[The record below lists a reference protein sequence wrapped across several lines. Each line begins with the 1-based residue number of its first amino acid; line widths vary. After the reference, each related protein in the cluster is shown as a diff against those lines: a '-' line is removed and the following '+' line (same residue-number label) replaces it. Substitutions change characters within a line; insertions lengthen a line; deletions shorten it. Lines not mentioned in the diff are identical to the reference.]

1 VLPSVV
7 GVAIARSMLAVTGYY
22 ALKKHQSFVLA
33 NDQAKQYVE
42 QTVMVAK
49 LKSELF
55 YLEKSSQDIENVME
69 KAYWLYK
76 ELHAKVED
84 SEPNSPLLA
93 DQALAVAREIHEI
106 KKDYYRVITGIEN
119 ILSPSDEG
127 QKMKLSDILFVIEQ
141 NTIRYLEVINKK
153 VNITYEH
160 SEDFVTDKQYTLV
173 SILDNLIINAIEACD
188 DGGVI
193 RVVQTVL
200 EENIYFCIEDN
211 GVGIAEDEM
220 ELIFNPAYSTKFSP
234 HTGKMSTGL
243 GLSHVQDYIT
253 LFGGTIDVESRSGE
267 GAQFLVMLPR
277 ERVVITSVKS
287 E

>member
-1 VLPSVV
+1 
-7 GVAIARSMLAVTGYY
+7 
-22 ALKKHQSFVLA
+22 
-33 NDQAKQYVE
+33 
-42 QTVMVAK
+42 
-49 LKSELF
+49 
-55 YLEKSSQDIENVME
+55 
-69 KAYWLYK
+69 
-76 ELHAKVED
+76 
-84 SEPNSPLLA
+84 
-93 DQALAVAREIHEI
+93 
-106 KKDYYRVITGIEN
+106 
-119 ILSPSDEG
+119 
-127 QKMKLSDILFVIEQ
+127 MKLSDILFVIEQ

-253 LFGGTIDVESRSGE
+253 LFGGTIDVKSRSGE

>member
-1 VLPSVV
+1 MVGWTGSMATFKKILDKNKSLLNTVLLVSLTSILYIYPFGSHFRFTFSIIVLTTFLLYFEKLSILYSTIITGLVIVVFRVSVDFVMGGQGFDVIVMANVPSVTYYVSFGLLFRFFAIRHHIDNVVALILLLSMTDIISNVIELGFRSELVASHIGVVLPSVV

-106 KKDYYRVITGIEN
+106 KKYSESFRRRAEN
-119 ILSPSDEG
+119 E
-127 QKMKLSDILFVIEQ
+127 V
-141 NTIRYLEVINKK
+141 IRYIV
-153 VNITYEH
+153 
-160 SEDFVTDKQYTLV
+160 
-173 SILDNLIINAIEACD
+173 CD
-188 DGGVI
+188 
-193 RVVQTVL
+193 
-200 EENIYFCIEDN
+200 
-211 GVGIAEDEM
+211 
-220 ELIFNPAYSTKFSP
+220 
-234 HTGKMSTGL
+234 
-243 GLSHVQDYIT
+243 
-253 LFGGTIDVESRSGE
+253 
-267 GAQFLVMLPR
+267 
-277 ERVVITSVKS
+277 
-287 E
+287 